1 VAQFHTLGIIERT
14 MKTMLT
20 FVLLSFLLA
29 GCSRR
34 DATIQRELTGTWTRD
49 FGNGFRI
56 TNVISPDGSYQC
68 QIVGLTNG
76 TIDSLEGR
84 LIAKNGVLIDT
95 VTKDSETNQQTPR
108 VMQWQIVHI
117 DRHELVLS
125 GKVLSDC
132 GAIKATFDKVER

>member
-1 VAQFHTLGIIERT
+1 
-14 MKTMLT
+14 MKTILT

-29 GCSRR
+29 GCSRH
-34 DATIQRELTGTWTRD
+34 DATIQRELTGTWTRQ

-56 TNVISPDGSYQC
+56 TNVIAPDGSYQC

-95 VTKDSETNQQTPR
+95 VTKDSDTNQQTPR
-108 VMQWQIVHI
+108 IMQWQIVHI
-117 DRHELVLS
+117 DSHGLALS
-125 GKVLSDC
+125 GKVLSDAA
-132 GAIKATFDKVER
+132 AIEATFDKVER

>member
-1 VAQFHTLGIIERT
+1 
-14 MKTMLT
+14 MKTILT
-20 FVLLSFLLA
+20 FVLLSFFLS
-29 GCSRR
+29 GCSQR
-34 DATIQRELTGTWTRD
+34 DAAIQRQLTGTWTRQ

-56 TNVISPDGSYQC
+56 TNVIAPDGSYQC

-108 VMQWQIVHI
+108 VSQQQIVRI
-117 DRHELVLS
+117 DGHQLVLS
-125 GKVLSDC
+125 INNV
-132 GAIKATFDKVER
+132 ATNMTLDKVKR